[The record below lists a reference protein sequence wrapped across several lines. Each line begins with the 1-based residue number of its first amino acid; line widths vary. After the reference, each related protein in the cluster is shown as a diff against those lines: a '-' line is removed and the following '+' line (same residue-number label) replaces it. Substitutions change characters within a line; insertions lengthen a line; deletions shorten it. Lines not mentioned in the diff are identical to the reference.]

1 MNNVRR
7 HLPIPPKIGMT
18 YFPSPR
24 FHSQTVLCHF
34 GAGFT
39 LMQINWKG
47 EEGVSNSCPR
57 AGQPPTKT
65 PAHFHIRTL
74 ARQYLKLH
82 FHIRTLPKISTTHPN
97 SPQHFS
103 STPKFFNVISWI
115 RWMREWFGKI

>member
-34 GAGFT
+34 VAGFT

-74 ARQYLKLH
+74 ARQCLKLH
-82 FHIRTLPKISTTHPN
+82 QNFHIRTPTRKITSALHQQISTIHPN
-97 SPQHFS
+97 S
-103 STPKFFNVISWI
+103 I
-115 RWMREWFGKI
+115 R